1 MNVLSKVISIIILF
15 VMTSGSQD
23 SSNIYSSEV
32 DFKSI
37 EKSIYIGE
45 SIEPNRIYLESVNDQ
60 TNEIELNI
68 EYPTKVNFVGIE
80 ESSKYFFKP
89 FSEPVQLVGLYKI
102 EEEFVRSQI
111 GIGLSKYEIESVDRS
126 RNGLIRDYS
135 EKEYTEAVHIVEEDA
150 SISADQRTLDYMTIE
165 NTIVGAKEQ
174 FRIKLEDTEVEIV
187 LSEYFTIGFEYAG
200 KVYVIDIISNGAKCG
215 TIEKLNLDG
224 PY

>member
-1 MNVLSKVISIIILF
+1 L
-15 VMTSGSQD
+15 
-23 SSNIYSSEV
+23 
-32 DFKSI
+32 
-37 EKSIYIGE
+37 E
-45 SIEPNRIYLESVNDQ
+45 SIEPNRIYLESVNNQ
-60 TNEIELNI
+60 TNEIEFNI
-68 EYPTKVNFVGIE
+68 EYPTEVNFVGIE
-80 ESSKYFFKP
+80 ESKIYHGILAKNIRAYIGSEEETSKYFFKP